1 MRHDKDSPTLE
12 LYHIKVL
19 VTWLKLNT
27 AKRMIAALHVHRAI
41 VLGKYQKTKG
51 FLISSGGSKENIGKK
66 RVKKELH
73 YFKSLA
79 FYVETA
85 IRWKSNFFYC
95 GKRNWSNGNFCISLT
110 HYSSSRCHDRE
121 AECFLITFI
130 FYLLPLRRLSVFLF
144 PVKIL
149 CLFQQ
154 ISDELWNC
162 FKVLE
167 DDIFRILATHFNRR
181 CIKLFILMEGKKP
194 CPGQEEQKPEII
206 FKIKSSFKIVLWK
219 PVLQFWSWW
228 RLIKKEALAQMSS

>member
-1 MRHDKDSPTLE
+1 MF
-12 LYHIKVL
+12 
-19 VTWLKLNT
+19 W
-27 AKRMIAALHVHRAI
+27 
-41 VLGKYQKTKG
+41 
-51 FLISSGGSKENIGKK
+51 ENIRKPKVFWYLQGGQK
-66 RVKKELH
+66 RILGRKGLRKNWNL
-73 YFKSLA
+73 FKSLA

-85 IRWKSNFFYC
+85 IRWKINFFYC
-95 GKRNWSNGNFCISLT
+95 GKRKWSNDNFWISLT

-130 FYLLPLRRLSVFLF
+130 FYLLPFRRLSVFLF

-162 FKVLE
+162 FEVLE

-228 RLIKKEALAQMSS
+228 RLIKKEALAQMCS

>member
-1 MRHDKDSPTLE
+1 MF
-12 LYHIKVL
+12 
-19 VTWLKLNT
+19 W
-27 AKRMIAALHVHRAI
+27 
-41 VLGKYQKTKG
+41 
-51 FLISSGGSKENIGKK
+51 ENIRKPKVFWYLQGGQK
-66 RVKKELH
+66 RILGRKGLRKNWNL
-73 YFKSLA
+73 FKSLA

-85 IRWKSNFFYC
+85 IRWKINFFYC

-130 FYLLPLRRLSVFLF
+130 FYLLPFRRLPVFLF

-149 CLFQQ
+149 CLFQK

-228 RLIKKEALAQMSS
+228 DLLKRKLWHRWAPKFFLKSLRTLVL